1 MGLGD
6 PYRPSSLTPAI
17 SFGRWVMLIG
27 RRRDLTE
34 TTFQLGEV
42 LGGGMGMALRTCL
55 TTSFT
60 ALTTLR
66 VAWNKHN

>member
-1 MGLGD
+1 
-6 PYRPSSLTPAI
+6 
-17 SFGRWVMLIG
+17 MLIG